1 MNNEKDAGIDIQTMV
16 DEVVG
21 DQLDELNVQRKT
33 ALSFCQDGKVF
44 FTKLLCFNNNE
55 YNCVHVKIRI
65 DRGGIRHYCGRVEN
79 KRVQDKIEPRDNYD
93 V

>member
-33 ALSFCQDGKVF
+33 ALSFFKMGRF
-44 FTKLLCFNNNE
+44 FSQNFFASITMNTTAST
-55 YNCVHVKIRI
+55 
-65 DRGGIRHYCGRVEN
+65 
-79 KRVQDKIEPRDNYD
+79 
-93 V
+93 

>member
-1 MNNEKDAGIDIQTMV
+1 MNIEKDAGIDIQTMV

-44 FTKLLCFNNNE
+44 FSQNFFASIIMNTTAST
-55 YNCVHVKIRI
+55 
-65 DRGGIRHYCGRVEN
+65 
-79 KRVQDKIEPRDNYD
+79 
-93 V
+93 